1 MKICVINSG
10 GTIACVGEP
19 LAPMGAQE
27 FASNSRRLI
36 EPVLT
41 AMYPELDL
49 TWDTGL
55 AFPNAATGTLDSTN
69 LQPRDWCRIADYILE
84 QYDRFDGFVLLHG
97 TDSMDYTG
105 AALPFLLNRVGCGGA
120 GEALLSKPV
129 IVTGSQ
135 VPMYQR
141 GEPDVLRFNTDAFQ
155 NLCGAVACA
164 RLGLPE
170 VCVYFD
176 ARLFRANRVLK
187 VDASDFRAFD
197 SPNYPPLGDYGI
209 TLEVDRARV
218 LPGPANRTVSLA
230 DPAVRQEVRNRLA
243 AIGNAIDA
251 CAVMPLSAFPAA
263 FDAGAGSAQMA
274 RLIDACVA
282 TGLKGLVLL
291 GYGEGNFPSGNPDA
305 PAKGAVFRALKAAA
319 DAGVIVVDST
329 QVIAGRQASSG
340 YAAGAWLPQVGAIS
354 SGDMTPVAALAKLMV
369 LLAAAEHEGWAR
381 ADVERLFACNLVGEV
396 SEAD

>member
-1 MKICVINSG
+1 MNICVINSG

-19 LAPMGAQE
+19 LAPMSADD
-27 FASNSRRLI
+27 FAANSRRLI

-41 AMYPELDL
+41 AMYPELEL

-105 AALPFLLNRVGCGGA
+105 AALPFLLNRVGCGGD

-135 VPMYQR
+135 VPMFQR
-141 GEPDVLRFNTDAFQ
+141 GQPDVLRFNTDAFQ
-155 NLCGAVACA
+155 NLCGAIACA

-176 ARLFRANRVLK
+176 ARLFRASRVLK

-197 SPNYPPLGDYGI
+197 SPNYPQLGDYGI
-209 TLEVDRARV
+209 ALEIDRARV
-218 LPGPANRTVSLA
+218 LPGPPHEGVSLA
-230 DPAVRQEVRNRLA
+230 DPDVRDQVRRRLA
-243 AIGNAIDA
+243 SIADSIDD
-251 CAVMPLSAFPAA
+251 CPVMPLSAFPAA
-263 FDAGAGSAQMA
+263 FDAAGGSAQMA

-282 TGLKGLVLL
+282 TGLRGLVLL
-291 GYGEGNFPSGNPDA
+291 GYGEGNFPSGNPDD
-305 PAKGAVFRALKAAA
+305 PAGGAVYRALKAASE
-319 DAGVIVVDST
+319 AGVIVVDST
-329 QVIAGRQASSG
+329 QVIAGRQAASG
-340 YAAGAWLPQVGAIS
+340 YAAGAWLPEVGAIS

-369 LLAAAEHEGWAR
+369 LLAAAGHEGWSR
-381 ADVERLFACNLVGEV
+381 ADVERLFACNLAGEV